1 MVMKD
6 GVPMTVPQTA
16 KDSAGNIMY
25 DNLHNP
31 IMKPSTAYSFG
42 RFMCFD
48 YLQLAMR
55 YGLRLE
61 SFTASEA
68 DRIEQEEEELPTEYK
83 EGDIF

>member
-1 MVMKD
+1 MKD

-31 IMKPSTAYSFG
+31 IMKPVTAYSFG

-48 YLQLAMR
+48 YQQLSAR
-55 YGLRLE
+55 YALRLE

-68 DRIEQEEEELPTEYK
+68 DIIEQEEDEKLPTYK

>member
-1 MVMKD
+1 MKD

-25 DNLHNP
+25 DNLRNP
-31 IMKPSTAYSFG
+31 IMKPVTAYSFG
-42 RFMCFD
+42 RFLCFD
-48 YLQLAMR
+48 YQQLSAR

-68 DRIEQEEEELPTEYK
+68 DLIEQEDEDKPPIYK
-83 EGDIF
+83 EADIF